1 MHKIK
6 YTNDGTIQAIGI
18 EVDGHEIDETTLPE
32 DFMQTF
38 GMGKYKAQ
46 QEKNGKATIVEV
58 PGFVMP
64 EKSMY
69 TIDEI
74 QKMSKEQLLELQA
87 KLQNVIDQKAGQ
99 EM

>member
-6 YTNDGTIQAIGI
+6 YTDDGTIQGIGT
-18 EVDGHEIDETTLPE
+18 EVDGQEIDEAAIPE
-32 DFMQTF
+32 DFLQTF
-38 GMGKYKAQ
+38 GLGKYRA